1 MGSLDMF
8 KHAALV
14 SLAALIAQSA
24 SAASAPP
31 ALTTVAEQSG
41 DRRTGRYE
49 EVERLCPAFQQRW
62 PNQVRCVEFGRTPE
76 GRPMLAL
83 IASADGTL
91 DADAARRAGR
101 PVVLMQGGIHAGE
114 IDGKDAGFRALRH
127 MLEGTA
133 AKGTLSSVTLVFVPV
148 FNVDGHER
156 FGRWNRPNQVG
167 PEEMGWRTTSQ
178 NLNLNR
184 DYAKADAPEM
194 HAMLRLLNQWDPILY
209 ADLHVTDGA
218 KFQHDVSYTAEP
230 VLAGIEPIRRA
241 GAAVLDELVKR
252 QARHGSLPVDFYPSF
267 LRDDDPSSGFAV
279 GVAPKRFS
287 TGYWASHNRIAV
299 LLETH
304 SWKDY
309 PTRVRITY
317 QTIVSLME
325 MAARDGKQW
334 LAAAKAADEQ
344 AAKIGGTTVAL
355 SYTNTEHVRTIEFR
369 GYEYTREPS
378 AISGTLLTRY
388 DDKRPQ
394 VWRIPLFDEVKP
406 GITVVAP
413 RAGYL
418 VPASHARM
426 VSEKLNLHGIEFRTL
441 EQALGTVDVE
451 VFRATQ
457 ASPKPA
463 TFEGRSTF
471 ALQGEWSNE
480 KRAVGAGA
488 LFVPIAQAKSQLVM
502 TLLEPREPDSL
513 ASWGYFASAFERKEY
528 MEGYVAEEVAEEMLR
543 KDPALRREFERRL
556 EDPAFARDPAARLEF
571 FYRRHSSWDERFNLY
586 PVFRTA
592 ATPQ

>member
-1 MGSLDMF
+1 MVI
-8 KHAALV
+8 KHAAFA
-14 SLAALIAQSA
+14 SIALSIAQLA
-24 SAASAPP
+24 SAASAPA
-31 ALTTVAEQSG
+31 ALTTLAEQTG

-62 PNQVRCVEFGRTPE
+62 PNQVRCIEFGRTPE

-83 IASADGTL
+83 VASAEGTL
-91 DADAARRAGR
+91 DAEAARRAGR

-133 AKGTLSSVTLVFVPV
+133 AKGALNNATLLFVPV

-209 ADLHVTDGA
+209 VDLHVTDGA
-218 KFQHDVSYTAEP
+218 KFEHDVSYTGEP
-230 VLAGIEPIRRA
+230 VLAGIEPIRQV

-252 QARHGSLPVDFYPSF
+252 AAKHGSLPVDFYPSL
-267 LRDDDPSSGFAV
+267 LRDDDPTSGFAV
-279 GVAPKRFS
+279 SVSPKRFS

-299 LLETH
+299 LVETH

-325 MAARDGKQW
+325 MAARDGKKW

-355 SYTNTEHVRTIEFR
+355 SYTNSEHTRPIEFR
-369 GYEYTREPS
+369 GYEYRREPS
-378 AISGTLLTRY
+378 AISGALLTRY

-394 VWRIPLFDEVKP
+394 IWRIPLFDEVKP
-406 GITVVAP
+406 SITVVAP
-413 RAGYL
+413 RGGYL
-418 VPASHARM
+418 VPASRARM
-426 VSEKLNLHGIEFRTL
+426 VGEKLNLHGIEFRTL
-441 EQALGTVDVE
+441 GQALGTVEVE
-451 VFRATQ
+451 VFRATK
-457 ASPKPA
+457 ATPA
-463 TFEGRSTF
+463 PGTFEGRSTF

-480 KRAVGAGA
+480 KRDIAAGA
-488 LFVPIAQAKSQLVM
+488 LFVPIAQAKSQLAM
-502 TLLEPREPDSL
+502 TLLEPRDPDSL
-513 ASWGYFASAFERKEY
+513 ASWGYFASAFEKKEY
-528 MEGYVAEEVAEEMLR
+528 MEAYVAEEVAEEMLR
-543 KDPALRREFERRL
+543 KNPALRREFESRL
-556 EDPAFARDPAARLEF
+556 EDPEFARNPAARLEF

-586 PVFRTA
+586 PVFRTDSS
-592 ATPQ
+592 PK